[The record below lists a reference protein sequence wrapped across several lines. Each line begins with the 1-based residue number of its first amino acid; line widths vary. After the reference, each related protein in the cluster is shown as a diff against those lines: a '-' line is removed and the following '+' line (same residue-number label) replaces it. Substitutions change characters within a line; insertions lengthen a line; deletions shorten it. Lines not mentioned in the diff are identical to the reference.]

1 MIFRRMKSIS
11 FIDEVSS
18 PLWQLLQSTRCA
30 SILLDKISYKWSSE
44 NRFFSTKPS
53 LCGNDAIMS
62 CFCKYLIIK

>member
-18 PLWQLLQSTRCA
+18 PPLWQLLQSTRYA
-30 SILLDKISYKWSSE
+30 SILLDKIFYKWSSE

-53 LCGNDAIMS
+53 LVW
-62 CFCKYLIIK
+62 K

>member
-30 SILLDKISYKWSSE
+30 SILLDKIFYKWSSE

-53 LCGNDAIMS
+53 LAW
-62 CFCKYLIIK
+62 K